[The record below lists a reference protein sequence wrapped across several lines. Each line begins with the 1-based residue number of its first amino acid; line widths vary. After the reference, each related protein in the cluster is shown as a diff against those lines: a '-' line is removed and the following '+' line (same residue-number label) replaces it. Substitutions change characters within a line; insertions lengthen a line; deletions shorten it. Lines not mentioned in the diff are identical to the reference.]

1 MGITALVK
9 TKKYELTR
17 QYITLK
23 VRFISCG
30 ESIMVGE
37 RAEIAWHEG
46 LKVD

>member
-30 ESIMVGE
+30 ESIMVGG